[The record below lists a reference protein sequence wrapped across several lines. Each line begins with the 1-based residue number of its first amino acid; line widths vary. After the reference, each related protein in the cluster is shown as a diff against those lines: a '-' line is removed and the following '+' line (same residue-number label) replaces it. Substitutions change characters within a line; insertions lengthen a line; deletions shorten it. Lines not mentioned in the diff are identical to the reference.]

1 MIIGPVVL
9 AVACLLSIWV
19 ALKAPAPAVPAR
31 ATAGVIVISTLIPV
45 GSVSDQTMAMI
56 ALSSIVALSL
66 IALVRRPASL
76 PWPTPWG
83 AVVFAAFGTWL
94 ILRIL
99 GQFSFASTVLQASMV
114 ISAMALAFV
123 VPLLRAE
130 DLPVVADTF
139 AWLILA
145 HTAYAA
151 IEQTGDVEAIWPLRV
166 ESLENISDR
175 ENLLIPA
182 LTGRSQSTFGH
193 PIPFAVFSS
202 IALIV
207 LLHATAQTRRRRY
220 AGGVVLAA
228 TALAL
233 SGTRSAVVALLAGLA
248 AYVLA
253 SIRWRR
259 LLWILAGA
267 GMVAIAALLT
277 DLPALLALDG
287 RFESSVSYIH
297 RALVVGSWDTLW
309 ARDSATRLFGSGA
322 GAGVELFREGVVR
335 GAHNLLYFDN
345 AYVSLFALSGLVA
358 LILFVAV
365 LLRSLLGGAL
375 AIGGTVFLAVMGFS
389 FDEQQWQLLLIL
401 LAFCT
406 MLPRDFGTVSRRS
419 ESDTDADAQRQPA
432 TRRRRVA
439 ITETT

>member
-1 MIIGPVVL
+1 MMIGAVVL

-19 ALKAPAPAVPAR
+19 ALRAPAAVVSAR
-31 ATAGVIVISTLIPV
+31 STAGVLVISTLIPI

-66 IALVRRPASL
+66 IALVRRPAST
-76 PWPTPWG
+76 PSPYPWG
-83 AVVFAAFGTWL
+83 ALLFAAFGTWL

-114 ISAMALAFV
+114 ISAMALALV
-123 VPLLRAE
+123 VPLLRAD
-130 DLPVVADTF
+130 DLPIIAHTF
-139 AWLILA
+139 LWLIIA
-145 HTAYAA
+145 HTAYAV
-151 IEQTGDVEAIWPLRV
+151 IEQTGDVEAIWPLRL

-182 LTGRSQSTFGH
+182 LAGRSQSTFGH

-202 IALIV
+202 ISLLV
-207 LLHATAQTRRRRY
+207 LLHATAQTRRWRY
-220 AGGVVLAA
+220 AGGVIVAA

-267 GMVAIAALLT
+267 GVVAIAALLT
-277 DLPALLALDG
+277 DLPTLLALDG

-297 RALVVGSWDTLW
+297 RSLVVGSWDSLW
-309 ARDSATRLFGSGA
+309 ARDPATRLFGSGA

-345 AYVSLFALSGLVA
+345 AYVSLFALSGLLA
-358 LILFVAV
+358 LILFGAV
-365 LLRSLLGGAL
+365 LLRSVLGGAL
-375 AIGGTVFLAVMGFS
+375 AIGGTVFIAVMGFS
-389 FDEQQWQLLLIL
+389 FDEQQWQLLLVL
-401 LAFCT
+401 LAFCAL
-406 MLPRDFGTVSRRS
+406 LPRAFGTVSRRS
-419 ESDTDADAQRQPA
+419 ENDTDDAAERQPA
-432 TRRRRVA
+432 DRGRRVA